1 MMRTLLFSTASALSA
16 SLLTWLMVHPV
27 PAGAP
32 SVRPGQTVLAAAPG
46 PASPT
51 PRQAAPDRWPAQRSN
66 IGKIPA
72 GSMQAII
79 EAILQ
84 EGNPVLAMEAFS
96 ALLRELTPENAGA
109 AWTAM
114 STLSRKGEG
123 FRYLPLLAH
132 AWGALDGAAA
142 LAGILASGD
151 KKGGGKDELKAQS
164 HAMSGWAAKDP
175 AAALTWIR
183 DREKLNGSL
192 TEGKEDASRDLA
204 NLKNSLIRGLAT
216 ADPAQAVAML
226 ASFKEEERVPMAGLI
241 AREQYRLGMDAAAQW
256 AGSLPDATL
265 RDHAMASL
273 LREYAGEDPAKAAA
287 WLTAR
292 TGLQGNAEAVAA
304 VARGWAAGDPAA
316 AANWITTLPEG
327 PARDAAWQ
335 DVMRSWNRRD
345 PLASSTLLAQMPAG
359 SSRDAAVSSLTRSI
373 ARSDPDA
380 AIQWAQSI
388 QDPTER
394 ETALVRSV
402 QLWSSKDQAAAAEWV
417 QSSGV
422 QPEVQQR
429 MLEPLP
435 AREGR
440 KQGPGSAPKEKKR
453 KK

>member
-1 MMRTLLFSTASALSA
+1 MRTLLFSTASAMVA
-16 SLLTWLMVHPV
+16 SVLTWLMVHPI
-27 PAGAP
+27 PADAP
-32 SVRPGQTVLAAAPG
+32 SVRPGKVVLAAGLGA
-46 PASPT
+46 ASPA
-51 PRQAAPDRWPAQRSN
+51 PNEAAPDRWPAQRA
-66 IGKIPA
+66 IHGKIPA
-72 GSMQAII
+72 ASMQAII
-79 EAILQ
+79 QAILQ

-109 AWTAM
+109 AWSAM

-132 AWGALDGAAA
+132 AWGSLDGAAA

-151 KKGGGKDELKAQS
+151 TKGGGKDKLKAQS

-175 AAALTWIR
+175 AAALAWIR

-192 TEGKEDASRDLA
+192 TEGKEDATRDLA
-204 NLKNSLIRGLAT
+204 LLKSSLIRGLAT
-216 ADPAQAVAML
+216 ADPAQAMAML
-226 ASFKEEERVPMAGLI
+226 ASFNEKERAPMAGLI

-256 AGSLPDATL
+256 AGSLTDATL

-287 WLTAR
+287 WLT
-292 TGLQGNAEAVAA
+292 TQSGLQGNAEALTA

-316 AANWITTLPEG
+316 AVKWITTLPEG

-335 DVMRSWNRRD
+335 DVMRTWNRRD
-345 PLASSTLLAQMPAG
+345 PLASSNWLAQMPAG

-402 QLWSSKDQAAAAEWV
+402 QLWSSKDQAAAAAWM

-422 QPEVQQR
+422 LPEVQQR

-440 KQGPGSAPKEKKR
+440 KQGPGSAPKERKR
-453 KK
+453 KR